1 MQRLFSLPLAAVLAL
16 APIVCHAA
24 ELLRNPDFQ
33 QGGNGWW
40 VVGAPWKVRDGRA
53 CVQIDRPGSNP
64 WDVILGQGKVA
75 LKQGR
80 EYTVSFTAAA
90 SEPTWLRPL
99 LQYDAAPWTPYFA
112 QNIPIGRSP
121 QPVRLSFTM
130 RYGDDDKAGFQFQ
143 LGGRVAATVCIS
155 QVSLDDTLAA
165 AAPPPQAVPEPPPA
179 AVPQPAPPGATLK
192 RVRLNQVGYLPRAP
206 KRATIASNA
215 TSPLPWQLRNAGG
228 QVVAEGRTSVFGLNQ
243 ASGESVH
250 IADFSAVSASGSGY
264 VLSAGT
270 DTSHP
275 FRIGS
280 DVYRKLRIDAL
291 SFFQQ
296 NRSRAGGWYDARDPG
311 KYTVNGGIALW
322 TLHHLAE
329 RALQR
334 RNDGSARDLLNSAR
348 WEMDFMLAMQV
359 PDGRQLTVPRGNQS
373 AALNALK
380 LDRIDAGGMVH
391 HKAQDPVSP
400 NAPAASS
407 SSRDTPPQYLHYPST
422 AATLSLAAT
431 AAQCARL
438 WQRIDAPYA
447 RRCLEAAERAWDAAV
462 RFPDVYAYNT
472 FAGGGPY
479 DNQDVS
485 DEFYWAAAE
494 LFASTGDPYYLES
507 LQESSHYL
515 DAPAAQRN
523 ETGALLQSELGVAG
537 TIVLATAPSEL
548 PATQVARARERLVA
562 AARAYLAQIS
572 REGYLLPYSVDQYPW
587 GSNANIVNR
596 ALVLGIAYD
605 ITRDPAFFNGA
616 AEAMNYVL
624 GRNPLDQSYVS
635 GYGSRTVQNPHHRFW
650 SRPAGADDGT
660 PPPGMLSGGP
670 NSVSFSDPVATKL
683 RGRCTGQTCWID
695 DVGAWTVNE
704 VAVNWNASL
713 LWVATFLDEGLR

>member
-1 MQRLFSLPLAAVLAL
+1 MQRLFSLPLAAAL
-16 APIVCHAA
+16 AMAPLACNAA

-40 VVGAPWKVRDGRA
+40 ALGAPWKVRDGRA
-53 CVQIDRPGSNP
+53 CVQIDRPGNNP

-80 EYTVSFTAAA
+80 EYTVSFTASA

-99 LQYDAAPWTPYFA
+99 LQYDAAPWTTYFA
-112 QNIPIGRSP
+112 QSIPIGTTP

-130 RYGDDDKAGFQFQ
+130 RHGDDDKAGFQFQ
-143 LGGRVAATVCIS
+143 LGGRLAATVCIS

-165 AAPPPQAVPEPPPA
+165 ATPALPPPA
-179 AVPQPAPPGATLK
+179 PAPPAATEPEPAPPSTARK
-192 RVRLNQVGYLPRAP
+192 RVRVNQVGYLPKAP

-215 TSPLPWQLRNAGG
+215 PAPLPWQLRNANG
-228 QVVAEGRTSVFGLNQ
+228 QVVAEGRTSVFGANR

-264 VLSAGT
+264 VLSTGI

-280 DVYRKLRIDAL
+280 DIYRKLRADAL
-291 SFFQQ
+291 AFFQQ

-334 RNDGSARDLLNSAR
+334 RSEGARDLLNTAR
-348 WEMDFMLAMQV
+348 WQMDFMLAMQV
-359 PDGRQLTVPRGNQS
+359 PDGRQLTVPRGNQRT
-373 AALNALK
+373 ALNALK

-391 HKAQDPVSP
+391 HKAQDPALS
-400 NAPAASS
+400 NAAASS
-407 SSRDTPPQYLHYPST
+407 NREIPPQYLHYPST

-431 AAQCARL
+431 GAQCARL
-438 WQRIDAPYA
+438 WLRLDAPYA

-507 LQESSHYL
+507 LQESPHYL
-515 DAPAAQRN
+515 DAPAVQRN
-523 ETGALLQSELGVAG
+523 ETGTLLQSELGVAG
-537 TIVLATAPSEL
+537 TIVLATASSEL

-562 AARAYLAQIS
+562 AARAYLAQIGQ
-572 REGYLLPYSVDQYPW
+572 EGYLLPYSVDQYPW
-587 GSNANIVNR
+587 GSNANVVNR

-635 GYGSRTVQNPHHRFW
+635 GYGSRPVQNPHHRFW
-650 SRPAGADDGT
+650 SRPSGADDGA

-683 RGRCTGQTCWID
+683 RGRCTGQTCWVD

>member
-1 MQRLFSLPLAAVLAL
+1 MQRLLSLSLAAALAMAPLAGN
-16 APIVCHAA
+16 AA
-24 ELLRNPDFQ
+24 ELLRNPDFR
-33 QGGNGWW
+33 QGANAWW
-40 VVGAPWKVRDGRA
+40 ALGAPWKVKDGQA
-53 CVQIDRPGSNP
+53 CVLIDRPGSNA

-80 EYTVSFTAAA
+80 EYTVSFTASA

-99 LQYDAAPWTPYFA
+99 LQFDSAPWTTYFA
-112 QNIPIGRSP
+112 QNIPIGTSP
-121 QPVRLSFTM
+121 QPVRLNFTM

-165 AAPPPQAVPEPPPA
+165 APVPPPA
-179 AVPQPAPPGATLK
+179 APVPPPAAAPEPAPPGTALK
-192 RVRLNQVGYLPRAP
+192 RVRVNQVGYLPQAP
-206 KRATIASNA
+206 KRATIASTA
-215 TSPLPWQLRNAGG
+215 TAPLPWQLRNARG
-228 QVVAEGRTSVFGLNQ
+228 QVVAEGRTSVFGANQ

-264 VLSAGT
+264 VLSAGL

-280 DVYRKLRIDAL
+280 DIYRKLRVDAL
-291 SFFQQ
+291 AFFQQ

-334 RNDGSARDLLNSAR
+334 RSEGARDLLNAAR
-348 WEMDFMLAMQV
+348 WQMDFMLAMQV

-373 AALNALK
+373 TALNALK

-391 HKAQDPVSP
+391 HKAQDPALT
-400 NAPAASS
+400 NAAAASN
-407 SSRDTPPQYLHYPST
+407 SRETPPQYLHYPST

-438 WQRIDAPYA
+438 WQRLDAPYA

-462 RFPDVYAYNT
+462 RFPDVYAYNV

-494 LFASTGDPYYLES
+494 LFTSTGDPYYLES
-507 LQESSHYL
+507 LQESPHYL
-515 DAPAAQRN
+515 DAPAVQRN

-548 PATQVARARERLVA
+548 PATQVARARERLIA
-562 AARAYLAQIS
+562 SARAYLAQIEA
-572 REGYLLPYSVDQYPW
+572 EGYLLPYGVDQYPW

-605 ITRDPAFFNGA
+605 LTRDPAFFNGA
-616 AEAMNYVL
+616 TEAMNYVL

-635 GYGSRTVQNPHHRFW
+635 GYGARPVINPHHRFW
-650 SRPAGADDGT
+650 SKLSSGVEDAA

-683 RGRCTGQTCWID
+683 RGRCTGQTCWVD
-695 DVGAWTVNE
+695 DIGAWTVNE

>member
-1 MQRLFSLPLAAVLAL
+1 MQRLFPLSLAAALAL
-16 APIVCHAA
+16 APIACNAA
-24 ELLRNPDFQ
+24 ELLRNPDFR
-33 QGGNGWW
+33 QGSNGWW
-40 VVGAPWKVRDGRA
+40 ALGAPLQVKDGRA

-80 EYTVSFTAAA
+80 EYTVSFTASA

-99 LQYDAAPWTPYFA
+99 VQFDSAPWTTYFA
-112 QNIPIGRSP
+112 QNIPIGTSP

-130 RYGDDDKAGFQFQ
+130 RYGDDEKAGFQFQ

-155 QVSLDDTLAA
+155 QVSLDDSVA
-165 AAPPPQAVPEPPPA
+165 AAPAPPPA
-179 AVPQPAPPGATLK
+179 APAVPPAPLAAALK
-192 RVRLNQVGYLPRAP
+192 RVRINQVGYLPQTP
-206 KRATIASNA
+206 KRATVASNA
-215 TSPLPWQLRNAGG
+215 TTPLPWQLRNPKG
-228 QVVAEGRTSVFGLNQ
+228 QVVAEGRTRVFGINQ
-243 ASGESVH
+243 ASGEPVH

-264 VLSAGT
+264 VLSAGLE
-270 DTSHP
+270 TSHP
-275 FRIGS
+275 FRIGG
-280 DVYRKLRIDAL
+280 DIYRKLRVDAL
-291 SFFQQ
+291 GFFQQ

-329 RALQR
+329 RAAQR
-334 RNDGSARDLLNSAR
+334 RSEGARDLLNTAR
-348 WEMDFMLAMQV
+348 WQMDFMLAMQV
-359 PDGRQLTVPRGNQS
+359 PDGRQITVPRGDQS

-380 LDRIDAGGMVH
+380 LDLIDAGGMVH
-391 HKAQDPVSP
+391 HKAQDPGLTNVT
-400 NAPAASS
+400 AASN
-407 SSRDTPPQYLHYPST
+407 SREIPPQYRHYPST

-431 AAQCARL
+431 GAQCARL
-438 WQRIDAPYA
+438 WQRLDAPYA

-462 RFPDVYAYNT
+462 RFPDVYAYNV

-479 DNQDVS
+479 DNQDVG

-494 LFASTGDPYYLES
+494 LFSSTGDPYYLES
-507 LQESSHYL
+507 LQESPHYL
-515 DAPAAQRN
+515 DAPSVQRN

-537 TIVLATAPSEL
+537 TIVLATSPSEL
-548 PATQVARARERLVA
+548 PATQVARARERLIA
-562 AARAYLAQIS
+562 SARAYLAQIEA
-572 REGYLLPYSVDQYPW
+572 EGYLLPYSVDRYPW

-605 ITRDPAFFNGA
+605 LTRDPAFFNGA

-624 GRNPLDQSYVS
+624 GRNPLDQSYIS
-635 GYGSRTVQNPHHRFW
+635 GHGTRPVLNPHHRFW
-650 SRPAGADDGT
+650 SKPSPGADDAT
-660 PPPGMLSGGP
+660 PPAGMLAGGP
-670 NSVSFSDPVATKL
+670 NSVSLSDPVATAKL
-683 RGRCTGQTCWID
+683 RGRCTGQTCWVD
-695 DVGAWTVNE
+695 DIGAWTVNE